1 MVLMEFSITP
11 MDKGESVSQYVAR
24 CVDIIDRSGLEYEL
38 HSMGTIVEGELEA
51 VLAVF
56 KSCMDR
62 LAEDCDRITCTAK
75 IDYRKA
81 QSGRLKSMVN
91 GVEQILGRNLK

>member
-81 QSGRLKSMVN
+81 QSGRLKSKVN
-91 GVEQILGRNLK
+91 RVEQILGRNLK